1 MPLFPR
7 LLWLSDVDVLQRK
20 LEHEQEKREEMERE
34 MDHLRQ
40 CLHLAN
46 KDIAK
51 LQIELDKAN
60 RVCVFYH
67 IS

>member
-1 MPLFPR
+1 MSLFPC
-7 LLWLSDVDVLQRK
+7 LLWLSDMDVLRTK

-40 CLHLAN
+40 CLHRAN
-46 KDIAK
+46 KDITK

-60 RVCVFYH
+60 RVCVFNH
-67 IS
+67 V